1 MNSKTCPVLAIIGGG
16 SSGLAASVFAAQT
29 AELKGIQIKICI
41 FEANPRVGKKILVTG
56 NGRCNFSNYDMSPS
70 HFHGDV
76 ILAEK
81 ALEAFSENDAVCFF
95 RSGGLFSRKD
105 NAGRIYPLSNQAS
118 SVLDF
123 FRNEAQRHGV
133 EIFTDCK
140 ISSVCRDGGKFLI
153 NGTSRADAVIVACGG
168 KAAAV
173 HGSDG
178 SFFSV
183 LHSLGIKTSE
193 FYPALTPI
201 CIADFTRALKG
212 IRAEG
217 KLTVKQRGNVTAS
230 EGGELQYT
238 DYGISGIP
246 AMQVSG
252 RIAPLLKNG
261 TPVYVFVDSAPSIE
275 ADELKK
281 YISEMLKTDPMR
293 PLEMLLSGIM
303 PKRLAA
309 FLLNELSFKTEKP
322 LKTVNP
328 AAIDKIVAAVKNK
341 KYTVSGVK
349 GFADAQVTVGGV
361 PAAELFA
368 DTLEL
373 KKVKHMYICGEAV
386 NVDGDCGGYNLQ
398 WAWSS
403 AYVAASSA
411 VGELANAQ
419 NK

>member
-16 SSGLAASVFAAQT
+16 ASGLAASVFAAQT

-56 NGRCNFSNYDMSPS
+56 NGRCNFSNYDMSPL

-81 ALEAFSENDAVCFF
+81 ALEAFSENDAVRFF

-140 ISSVCRDGGKFLI
+140 ISSVCRDGGKILI

-201 CIADFTRALKG
+201 CIADFTKALKG

-217 KLTVKQRGNVTAS
+217 KLTVKQRGTVTAS
-230 EGGELQYT
+230 ERGELQYT

-309 FLLNELSFKTEKP
+309 FLLNELSFKTDKP

-328 AAIDKIVAAVKNK
+328 AAIDKIVTAVKNK

>member
-16 SSGLAASVFAAQT
+16 ASGLAASVFAAQT

-56 NGRCNFSNYDMSPS
+56 NGRCNFSNYDMSPL

-81 ALEAFSENDAVCFF
+81 ALEAFSENDAVRFF

-133 EIFTDCK
+133 EIFTNCK
-140 ISSVCRDGGKFLI
+140 ISSVRRDGGKILI

-201 CIADFTRALKG
+201 CIADFTKALKG

-230 EGGELQYT
+230 ERGELQYT

-328 AAIDKIVAAVKNK
+328 AAIDKIVTAVKNK

>member
-1 MNSKTCPVLAIIGGG
+1 MNSNNSPVLAIIGGG
-16 SSGLAASVFAAQT
+16 ASGLAASIFAAQ
-29 AELKGIQIKICI
+29 AAALKGFDIKIKI

-56 NGRCNFSNYDMSPS
+56 NGRCNFSNDDMSPS

-81 ALEAFSENDAVCFF
+81 ALVSFSKNDTVRFF
-95 RSGGLFSRKD
+95 KSGGLFSRKD
-105 NAGRIYPLSNQAS
+105 TAGRIYPLSNQAS

-123 FRNEAQRHGV
+123 FRSEAQRYKV
-133 EIFTDCK
+133 EVFTDYK
-140 ISSVCRDGGKFLI
+140 VLSVKKSGGKFLI
-153 NGTSRADAVIVACGG
+153 NGENHADAVIVACGG

-183 LHSLGIKTSE
+183 LHSLGVRIAE
-193 FYPALTPI
+193 LYPALTPL
-201 CIADFTRALKG
+201 CIADFTKALKG

-217 KLTVKQRGNVTAS
+217 KITVKRSGTAIAS
-230 EGGELQYT
+230 ESGELQYT

-252 RIAPLLKNG
+252 RIAPLLKDG
-261 TPVYVFVDSAPSIE
+261 MPVYVFVDSAPSID
-275 ADELKK
+275 ADELKR
-281 YISEMLKTDPMR
+281 YILSMLKTDPQR
-293 PLEMLLSGIM
+293 PIEMLLSGIM
-303 PKRLAA
+303 PKRLAV
-309 FLLNELSFKTEKP
+309 FLLNELSFKTDKT

-328 AAIDKIVAAVKNK
+328 AAIDKIVSAIKNK

-361 PAAELFA
+361 PVDELRA

-373 KKVKHMYICGEAV
+373 RKVKNMYVCGEAV

-411 VGELANAQ
+411 VGELTDAQ